1 MSEMSFGAG
10 AEARGRNGNVFLA
23 LAEVKRATSEGHDQ
37 REMFPDQRE
46 MFPIVYGKRLQAN
59 SIFTFPVCCSS
70 LPHMTNL
77 WFSATYYYGVF
88 GYNRW
93 GPGSRVR

>member
-1 MSEMSFGAG
+1 VLAI
-10 AEARGRNGNVFLA
+10 GNVFLA
-23 LAEVKRATSEGHDQ
+23 LAEVKHATPS
-37 REMFPDQRE
+37 
-46 MFPIVYGKRLQAN
+46 
-59 SIFTFPVCCSS
+59 SIFTFAVLYSS
-70 LPHMTNL
+70 LPTMTNL

>member
-10 AEARGRNGNVFLA
+10 AEARGRMAMYFSPSPRSSARRRSAN
-23 LAEVKRATSEGHDQ
+23 DQ
-37 REMFPDQRE
+37 RETY
-46 MFPIVYGKRLQAN
+46 PIVYGKRLPLD

-70 LPHMTNL
+70 LPRMTNL